1 MPSNPTRVPAL
12 YRWLSSLRS
21 QLVLMLL
28 LASLVPV
35 LAIVFFP
42 RVGLYDLSRRTLE
55 DTVGTHLHEVAKELQ
70 ARATEPAQARLNNV
84 VGLSRDVQPY
94 LAEMMRHDPADLYRA
109 WRASGQSLSEGRIT
123 ALRRT
128 LTDRAPRMVHY
139 VIADARG
146 ILLMS
151 GDPNAPFDVS
161 EEQWWIETVENRLNY
176 VGKTAYDDSNGS
188 VMLSI
193 SVPVREGD
201 QILGAIKAVFAMP
214 ELGRLARTASPGGS
228 NREREI
234 VIMGRDRRDGRDDDV
249 YMVASSTPDW
259 RDLRDGDRVWIEV
272 DGHPEWSVG
281 ATVALDHIELPTG
294 SSISVSGRTVSEL
307 EGDIADRLAREG
319 NVPAP
324 PITRLA
330 VKKALLLYSRAAEEA
345 TRGSS
350 LHTRRLYSVEK
361 DGYGSERVYGLA
373 RPTSSVLPWSV
384 IVSEPTRLAFTSS
397 QALRERVLWVVG
409 VVIAALG
416 VTSVVF
422 ARRLVRPLRQITD
435 AAQVIRRG
443 DYQQA
448 IPITMNNEIGILVE
462 EFNEMTG
469 TVQDALGRL
478 TREEKKLSSVLN
490 SIAEG
495 IVYLDL
501 DRRVV
506 LTNPA
511 AAHLL
516 GLPDDTA
523 GKLVD
528 DLLDPDVVDRLFSG
542 ERRARRRAKPVSSE
556 VSLTVGEQTRAL
568 KVVSS
573 AVLAGD
579 DSPVGTVFVLD
590 DITREKEIEQMKSDF
605 VALVS
610 HELRTP
616 LTSIYGYTRLI
627 LDGKTGEVSEV
638 TLDKLVRVERQAL
651 RLSHLITDLLDLS
664 RIESGRMEMRMAPT
678 SIVEVVATRID
689 DMRTQADDKEIT
701 ITLEADDNLPDVVA
715 DGERVGQVVTNLLS
729 NAVKFTPQGGSVRA
743 RIRREGS
750 LLSVQVIDTG
760 TGIPLDERSKIF
772 DKFHQVSSVHTRQQ
786 GGTGLGLAI
795 AKSIVEA
802 HGGRIWV
809 DDGVGSGSDFRF
821 VLPLVETKGAVL
833 THA

>member
-1 MPSNPTRVPAL
+1 MPSSPTRVPAV

-42 RVGLYDLSRRTLE
+42 RLGLYDLSRSTLE

-70 ARATEPAQARLNNV
+70 ARATEPAQARLDNV
-84 VGLSRDVQPY
+84 VGLARDVQPY

-109 WRASGQSLSEGRIT
+109 WRVSGQSLSQRKIM
-123 ALRRT
+123 ALRRM
-128 LTDRAPRMVHY
+128 LTDRAPRVVHY

-146 ILLMS
+146 LLLMS
-151 GDPNAPFDVS
+151 GDLHAPFDVS
-161 EEQWWIETVENRLNY
+161 EESWWIESVENRAKY
-176 VGKTAYDDSNGS
+176 IGKTAYDDANDS

-201 QILGAIKAVFAMP
+201 RILGAIYAVFAMP

-228 NREREI
+228 NRERDI
-234 VIMGRDRRDGRDDDV
+234 VIMGRDSRDDAV
-249 YMVASSTPDW
+249 YMVASSTADW
-259 RDLRDGDRVWIEV
+259 RDLRDGDRVWLEV
-272 DGHPEWSVG
+272 DGHPEWSMD
-281 ATVALDHIELPTG
+281 ATVALDVIDLPTG
-294 SSISVSGRTVSEL
+294 SSISVTDKTVSEL
-307 EGDIADRLAREG
+307 EGEIADRLAQEG
-319 NVPAP
+319 NLEAP

-350 LHTRRLYSVEK
+350 VHARRPYSVEK

-373 RPTSSVLPWSV
+373 PPTSSVLPWSV
-384 IVSEPTRLAFTSS
+384 VVSEPTRLAFTSS
-397 QALRERVLWVVG
+397 QALRKRVLWVVG
-409 VVIAALG
+409 VVIAGLG

-422 ARRLVRPLRQITD
+422 ARRLVAPLRQITD

-448 IPITMNNEIGILVE
+448 IPITMNNEIGVLVE

-511 AAHLL
+511 AAGLL
-516 GLPDDTA
+516 GLPDDA
-523 GKLVD
+523 VGKVVD
-528 DLLDPDVVDRLFSG
+528 ELLEADVVERLFSG
-542 ERRARRRAKPVSSE
+542 EHRARRRAKSVTSE
-556 VSLTVGEQTRAL
+556 VSLTVDGQTRAL

-573 AVLAGD
+573 AVLGGD
-579 DSPVGTVFVLD
+579 DSPVGAVFVLD

-627 LDGKTGEVSEV
+627 LDGKTGEVPAL

-689 DMRTQADDKEIT
+689 DIRPQADEKQIVV
-701 ITLEADDNLPDVVA
+701 TLEAADDVPDVVA

-743 RIRREGS
+743 RIRLEGS

-760 TGIPLDERSKIF
+760 TGIPPEERSLIF

-809 DDGVGSGSDFRF
+809 DDGTGEGSDFRF

-833 THA
+833 TPA

>member
-1 MPSNPTRVPAL
+1 MSSSPTRVPAL

-28 LASLVPV
+28 LASLAPV
-35 LAIVFFP
+35 LAVVFFP
-42 RVGLYDLSRRTLE
+42 GIGLYDLSRGALE
-55 DTVGTHLHEVAKELQ
+55 DTVGTHLHEVADELLG
-70 ARATEPAQARLNNV
+70 RATAPAQARLDNV
-84 VGLSRDVQPY
+84 VGLARDVQPY
-94 LAEMMRHDPADLYRA
+94 LAEMLRHDPVDLYRA
-109 WRASGQSLSEGRIT
+109 WQFSGQSLNSEQVL
-123 ALRRT
+123 ALRRI

-151 GDPNAPFDVS
+151 GNPYAPFDVS
-161 EEQWWIETVENRLNY
+161 EEPWWKEAVETRRNY
-176 VGKTAYDDSNGS
+176 IGKTAYDDANDS

-193 SVPVREGD
+193 AVPVREGD
-201 QILGAIKAVFAMP
+201 DILGVIRAVFAMP
-214 ELGRLARTASPGGS
+214 ELGRLARTAPADGID
-228 NREREI
+228 RERDI
-234 VIMGRDRRDGRDDDV
+234 VIMGRDGRDGAV
-249 YMVASSTPDW
+249 YMVAASAADW
-259 RDLRDGDRVWIEV
+259 RSLRDGDQVWIEV
-272 DGHPEWSVG
+272 DGHPEWGVG
-281 ATVALDHIELPTG
+281 PIVALDRIDLPTG
-294 SSISVSGRTVSEL
+294 SSLSVTGKTVSEL
-307 EGDIADRLAREG
+307 ETEVAVRLAEEADLA
-319 NVPAP
+319 AP

-345 TRGSS
+345 TRRNSS
-350 LHTRRLYSVEK
+350 QTRKLSSVEE
-361 DGYGSERVYGLA
+361 DGFGAERVYGLA

-384 IVSEPTRLAFTSS
+384 VVSEPTRLAFTST
-397 QALRERVLWVVG
+397 QALREDVLWVVG
-409 VVIAALG
+409 VVIAGLG
-416 VTSVVF
+416 VTSVLF
-422 ARRLVRPLRQITD
+422 ARRLVRPIRQITD

-448 IPITMNNEIGILVE
+448 IPITMHNEIGILVE

-469 TVQDALGRL
+469 TVQDALARL
-478 TREEKKLSSVLN
+478 TREERKLNSVLN

-511 AAHLL
+511 AEHLL

-523 GKLVD
+523 GKVVD
-528 DLLDPDVVDRLFSG
+528 DLLDADIVDRLFSAAPSR
-542 ERRARRRAKPVSSE
+542 RRARPVSSE
-556 VSLTVGEQTRAL
+556 VSLTVGEETRAL

-573 AVLAGD
+573 PVLGGD
-579 DSPVGTVFVLD
+579 DSPIGTVYALD

-627 LDGKTGEVSEV
+627 LDGKTGEVPDV
-638 TLDKLVRVERQAL
+638 TRDKLVRVERQAL
-651 RLSHLITDLLDLS
+651 RLSHLISDLLDLS

-678 SIVEVVATRID
+678 SIVDVAGTRIED
-689 DMRTQADDKEIT
+689 IRTQADDKEIRL
-701 ITLEADDNLPDVVA
+701 TLEAEDDVPDAVA
-715 DGERVGQVVTNLLS
+715 DGERIGQVLTNLLS
-729 NAVKFTPQGGSVRA
+729 NAVKFTPNGGSVQT

-760 TGIPLDERSKIF
+760 VGIPPDERARIF
-772 DKFHQVSSVHTRQQ
+772 EKFHQVSSVHTRQQ

-795 AKSIVEA
+795 ARSIVEA

-809 DDGVGSGSDFRF
+809 DDGAGSGSDFRF
-821 VLPLVETKGAVL
+821 VLPIVETKGAAL
-833 THA
+833 THV